1 MSNGHL
7 YLYFD
12 TEKIERD
19 GEIEDNNN
27 NNNKHSWEQQC
38 GSDWNR

>member
-27 NNNKHSWEQQC
+27 NNKHSWEQQC